1 MKDPAML
8 FYTSDFLTGVTLL
21 NMKERG
27 QYITLLCLQQQ
38 LGHMTL
44 KQMTTAVGKLSEAV
58 MDKFIQDDDGL
69 YYNRRADIEINKR
82 KAHSQKQREN
92 VQKRWNKDTE
102 SIPKD
107 VPKKYDG
114 INHGITTVIPL
125 KNENENRNENINLK
139 SITQVEDKI
148 KRFKPPTVDEVRAYC
163 TERGNSVDPQSFVD
177 FYTSNGWKVGKN
189 PMEDWKA
196 AVRTWETRDK
206 SEQQRGRV
214 QTPSSVR
221 APSNHQHS
229 KESIDKF
236 KKLVERMEI

>member
-44 KQMTTAVGKLSEAV
+44 KQMQTAVGKLSEAV
-58 MDKFIQDDDGL
+58 MGKFIQDDDGL

-92 VQKRWNKDTE
+92 VQKRWNKETE
-102 SIPKD
+102 EIPKD
-107 VPKKYDG
+107 VPKEYGGIYD
-114 INHGITTVIPL
+114 GITTVIPL
-125 KNENENRNENINLK
+125 ENENENRNENINLK
-139 SITQVEDKI
+139 SLTQVEEKI
-148 KRFKPPTVDEVRAYC
+148 KRFKPPTVEEVRAYC
-163 TERGNSVDPQSFVD
+163 TERGNSIDPQSFVD

-189 PMEDWKA
+189 AMKDWKA
-196 AVRTWETRDK
+196 AVRTWESRDSK
-206 SEQQRGRV
+206 PQS
-214 QTPSSVR
+214 PNSVR
-221 APSNHQHS
+221 ASRHFKHS
-229 KESIDKF
+229 SESIAEFEKM
-236 KKLVERMEI
+236 VEAMEL

>member
-44 KQMTTAVGKLSEAV
+44 KQMQTAVGKLSEAV
-58 MDKFIQDDDGL
+58 MGKFIQDDDGL

-92 VQKRWNKDTE
+92 VQKRWNKETE
-102 SIPKD
+102 EIPKD
-107 VPKKYDG
+107 VPKEYDG

-125 KNENENRNENINLK
+125 ENENENRNEYINLK
-139 SITQVEDKI
+139 SITQVEEKI
-148 KRFKPPTVDEVRAYC
+148 KRFKPPTVEEVREYC
-163 TERGNSVDPQSFVD
+163 TERGNNIDPQSFVD

-189 PMEDWKA
+189 SMKDWKA
-196 AVRTWETRDK
+196 AVRTWERRDTK
-206 SEQQRGRV
+206 PQS
-214 QTPSSVR
+214 PNSVTASR
-221 APSNHQHS
+221 NFVHS
-229 KESIDKF
+229 AESIAAFNKM
-236 KKLVERMEI
+236 VEEMGL